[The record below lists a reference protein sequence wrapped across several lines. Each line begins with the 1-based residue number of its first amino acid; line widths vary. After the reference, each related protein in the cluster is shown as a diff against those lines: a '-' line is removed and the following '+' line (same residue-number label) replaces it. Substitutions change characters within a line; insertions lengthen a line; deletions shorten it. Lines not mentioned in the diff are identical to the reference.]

1 MLLVWPG
8 TYQKFSKSQWT
19 ESNLATTR
27 KVVFLMVCISGRASQ
42 RQLQPIGSKCYSS
55 ILTACISSQSSAP
68 IIIFYCKQKGSV
80 QICGVTSSSNA
91 KIRTRDSSTQIPN
104 NLRLRTPWSEFLN
117 ASTSDLHDQKTL
129 LPVATRFWMTRNNL
143 AAVILWLRSIQDP
156 SMGARM
162 ITEML
167 VENPLM
173 ATNRKLSKK
182 VFVILFGRNYLE
194 TIQQP
199 TL

>member
-42 RQLQPIGSKCYSS
+42 RQLQPIGSKCYIS
-55 ILTACISSQSSAP
+55 ILTACISSQSLAL
-68 IIIFYCKQKGSV
+68 ILIFYCKQKGSV
-80 QICGVTSSSNA
+80 QRYGAIPSSGA
-91 KIRTRDSSTQIPN
+91 KIRTHASSTQIPN
-104 NLRLRTPWSEFLN
+104 QPPWCEFLN
-117 ASTSDLHDQKTL
+117 ASTQKTL

-182 VFVILFGRNYLE
+182 FLLLYLE
-194 TIQQP
+194 EIILKPSSSQRFKRCTCFAC
-199 TL
+199 L